1 MQLSAMFPTSSAVP
15 AEAQPPKVS
24 PRILV
29 DGEIQE
35 WNGPCREVLSPLF
48 LRQAD
53 GAEPEPRLLGLS
65 PSVDEQTALWALSSA
80 RSAWAQGT
88 GAWPTMRVEE
98 RIESFERFLHAMTAQ
113 REAVCRLIMW
123 EVAKTWAD
131 SQTEFDRTVQ
141 YLRDT
146 VEALKELDRS
156 SARLSFRDGIIAQVR
171 RAPLGVTLSM
181 GPFNYPLNETMTTL
195 MPALIMGNPVVVKLP
210 RIGQLLWDPLLEAFR
225 DCFPRGVVNV
235 INGEGQKVI
244 PPLMRSG
251 QIDVLAFI
259 GSSRSAD
266 AIKTTHPHPHRLRS
280 ILGLDAKN
288 PAMILPDADL
298 QNAVA
303 ECVKGTLSFNGQ
315 RCTALK
321 ILFVHQQIA
330 DRFIADFG
338 AAVDALPNAFPWVKG
353 ARLTPLCEPGKAGR
367 LAAFV
372 DDAVGRGA
380 TLVNRAGGGG
390 SAYLTAYHPAVLANV
405 TPAMR
410 VFHEE
415 QFGPVIPIVIVRDTQ
430 EFIDYVI
437 GSSYGQQ
444 ASIFGQDPT
453 EIGRLIDV
461 LSNQVCRINLNSQCQ
476 RGPDVFPFTGR
487 KDSAEG
493 TLSTADALRAFSIR
507 SMVAAPHTAPGKR
520 LVRGVLDGDH
530 SKFLSTDVIL

>member
-1 MQLSAMFPTSSAVP
+1 MQLSAMFPTADAVP
-15 AEAQPPKVS
+15 AEVKAPHV
-24 PRILV
+24 RARVLI
-29 DGEIQE
+29 DGEIRE
-35 WNGPCREVLSPLF
+35 WSGPCREVISPLY
-48 LRQAD
+48 LRPSAD
-53 GAEPEPRLLGLS
+53 AEPQPTVLGSS
-65 PSVDEQTALWALSSA
+65 PAVSSEVALEALSA
-80 RSAWAQGT
+80 AQRAWAQGT

-98 RIESFERFLHAMTAQ
+98 RIEAFERFLVAMTAQ

-123 EVAKTWAD
+123 EIAKTWPDA
-131 SQTEFDRTVQ
+131 QTEFDRTVQ

-146 VEALKELDRS
+146 VDALKELDRQ
-156 SARLSFRDGIIAQVR
+156 SARLTFRDGIIAQVR

-235 INGEGQKVI
+235 INGDGKEIVQ
-244 PPLMRSG
+244 PLMRSG
-251 QIDVLAFI
+251 KVDVLAFI

-266 AIKTTHPHPHRLRS
+266 AIKAAHPHPHRLRC

-288 PAMILPDADL
+288 PAVILPDADL
-298 QNAVA
+298 ATAVS
-303 ECVKGTLSFNGQ
+303 ECIKGTLSFNGQ

-321 ILFVHQQIA
+321 ILFVHRSIA
-330 DRFIADFG
+330 ARFGDEL
-338 AAVDALPNAFPWVKG
+338 AAAIDALPNAFPWIKG
-353 ARLTPLCEPGKAGR
+353 ARLTPLCEPGKAAR
-367 LAAFV
+367 LGALV
-372 DDAVGRGA
+372 DDAVACGA
-380 TLVNRAGGGG
+380 ALLNRERGGGT
-390 SAYLTAYHPAVLANV
+390 SYLTAYHPAVVAGV
-405 TPAMR
+405 TPKMR
-410 VFHEE
+410 LFHEE
-415 QFGPVIPIVIVRDTQ
+415 QFGPVVPIVPIDDTR
-430 EFIDYVI
+430 EFVEHVI
-437 GSSYGQQ
+437 ESSYGQQ

-493 TLSTADALRAFSIR
+493 TLSTSDALRAFSIR
-507 SMVAAPHTAPGKR
+507 SMVAAPHTPPGKR

>member
-1 MQLSAMFPTSSAVP
+1 MFPTADAVP
-15 AEAQPPKVS
+15 AEVKPPHV
-24 PRILV
+24 RARVLI
-29 DGEIQE
+29 DGEIRE
-35 WNGPCREVLSPLF
+35 WSGPCREVISPLY
-48 LRQAD
+48 LRPSAD
-53 GAEPEPRLLGLS
+53 AEPQPTVLGSS
-65 PSVDEQTALWALSSA
+65 PAVSAEVALEALA
-80 RSAWAQGT
+80 AAQRAWAQGT

-98 RIESFERFLHAMTAQ
+98 RIEAFERFLTAMTAQ

-123 EVAKTWAD
+123 EIAKTWPDA
-131 SQTEFDRTVQ
+131 QTEFDRTVQ

-146 VEALKELDRS
+146 VEALKELDRQ
-156 SARLSFRDGIIAQVR
+156 SARLTFRDGIIAQVR

-235 INGEGQKVI
+235 INGDGKEIVQ
-244 PPLMRSG
+244 PLMRSG
-251 QIDVLAFI
+251 KVDVLAFI

-266 AIKTTHPHPHRLRS
+266 AIKAAHPHPHRLRC

-288 PAMILPDADL
+288 PAVILPDADL
-298 QNAVA
+298 QVAVS
-303 ECVKGTLSFNGQ
+303 ECIKGTLSFNGQ

-321 ILFVHQQIA
+321 ILFAHRSVAARFA
-330 DRFIADFG
+330 DEL
-338 AAVDALPNAFPWVKG
+338 AAAIDALPNAFPWVKG
-353 ARLTPLCEPGKAGR
+353 ARLTPLCEPGKAAR
-367 LAAFV
+367 LQALV
-372 DDAVGRGA
+372 DDAVDCGA
-380 TLVNRAGGGG
+380 SLINRERGGGT
-390 SAYLTAYHPAVLANV
+390 SYCTAYHPAVLAGVN
-405 TPAMR
+405 PKMR
-410 VFHEE
+410 IFHEE
-415 QFGPVIPIVIVRDTQ
+415 QFGPVVPIVAIDDTR
-430 EFIDYVI
+430 EFVEHVI
-437 GSSYGQQ
+437 ASSYGQQ

-453 EIGRLIDV
+453 EIGSLIDV

-493 TLSTADALRAFSIR
+493 TLSTSDALRAFSIR
-507 SMVAAPHTAPGKR
+507 SMVAVPHTAPGKR

>member
-1 MQLSAMFPTSSAVP
+1 MQLSAMFPTADEVP
-15 AEAQPPKVS
+15 AEAQPPHVTA
-24 PRILV
+24 RVLI
-29 DGEIQE
+29 DGEIRE
-35 WNGPCREVLSPLF
+35 WSGPCREVISPLY
-48 LRQAD
+48 LRLRP
-53 GAEPEPRLLGLS
+53 GAEPEPRMLGRS
-65 PSVDEQTALWALSSA
+65 PSVSAEVALSALDAA
-80 RSAWAQGT
+80 RRAWDQGT
-88 GAWPTMRVEE
+88 GEWPTMRVEE
-98 RIESFERFLHAMTAQ
+98 RIEAFERFLVAMTAK

-123 EVAKTWAD
+123 EIAKTWPDA
-131 SQTEFDRTVQ
+131 QAEFDRTVQ

-146 VEALKELDRS
+146 VEALKELDRQ
-156 SARLSFRDGIIAQVR
+156 SARLTFRDGIIAQVR

-235 INGEGQKVI
+235 INGEGKEIVQ
-244 PPLMRSG
+244 PLMRSG
-251 QIDVLAFI
+251 KVDVLAFI

-266 AIKTTHPHPHRLRS
+266 AIKAAHPHPHRLRC

-288 PAMILPDADL
+288 PAVILQDADIPT
-298 QNAVA
+298 AIS
-303 ECVKGTLSFNGQ
+303 ECLKGTLSFNGQ

-321 ILFVHQQIA
+321 ILFVHERVA
-330 DRFIADFG
+330 ERFSTEFA
-338 AAVDALPNAFPWVKG
+338 AAVDALPNTFPWVKG
-353 ARLTPLCEPGKAGR
+353 ARVTPLCEPGKAAR
-367 LAAFV
+367 LAALC
-372 DDAVGRGA
+372 DDATERGA
-380 TLVNRAGGGG
+380 TLLNRAAGGGT
-390 SAYLTAYHPAVLANV
+390 AYCTAYHPAVLGGI
-405 TPAMR
+405 TPQMR
-410 VFHEE
+410 LFHEE
-415 QFGPVIPIVIVRDTQ
+415 QFGPVIPIVTIADAQQFV
-430 EFIDYVI
+430 EYVTS
-437 GSSYGQQ
+437 SSYGQQ
-444 ASIFGQDPT
+444 ASIFGQHPT

-493 TLSTADALRAFSIR
+493 TLSTSDALRSFSIR